1 MPVSGLDSIK
11 EYLIRLELNPGRMP
25 TMAEYKKAYREQ
37 LKNHPDKGGDTAL
50 FQGITEAA
58 LAIFKFITENQ
69 AKQTR
74 SESGKDSALL
84 RNFEQSNNVS
94 YNKGNV
100 VFDID
105 GSKALMD

>member
-1 MPVSGLDSIK
+1 
-11 EYLIRLELNPGRMP
+11 
-25 TMAEYKKAYREQ
+25 MAEYKKAYREQ

-84 RNFEQSNNVS
+84 RNFELTNNVC

-105 GSKALMD
+105 GSKAQL